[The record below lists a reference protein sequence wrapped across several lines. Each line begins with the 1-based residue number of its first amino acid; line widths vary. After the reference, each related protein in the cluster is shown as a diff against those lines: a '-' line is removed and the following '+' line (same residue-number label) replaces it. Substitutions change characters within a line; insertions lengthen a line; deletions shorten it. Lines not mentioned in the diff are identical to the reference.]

1 MNYKIIEVDGIQLLL
16 RRDHYSEDDVVMID
30 FIEPVDELGIDNF
43 YEVEIVCNSPATAKR
58 YISDFSEESARILI
72 KEAREEHG

>member
-16 RRDHYSEDDVVMID
+16 RRDHYSVDDVVMID
-30 FIEPVDELGIDNF
+30 FIEPGEGIDNF
-43 YEVEIVCNSPATAKR
+43 YEVEIVRNSPATAKS